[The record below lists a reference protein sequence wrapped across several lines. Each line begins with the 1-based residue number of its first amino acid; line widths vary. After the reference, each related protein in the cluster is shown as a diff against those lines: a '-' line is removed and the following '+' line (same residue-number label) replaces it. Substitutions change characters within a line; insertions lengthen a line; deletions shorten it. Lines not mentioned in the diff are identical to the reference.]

1 MFLCPI
7 RWELL
12 YRRRI
17 FHDYSAGY
25 VRTMQL
31 TILQKNRRI
40 FHDYPAGYVPRSWQ
54 SCNVMVMVRC
64 AFIPHEFAFSFPAF
78 TQYCLSLMSCG
89 SEEIEKQW
97 IHIGDNEW
105 MNTCLGIVFE
115 SVDVAEG
122 SGNGK
127 IICLT
132 PIQHRRKLRVRL
144 MISIKTSHFRF
155 LAEVAICGAT
165 LPCWSRVITYIGIIT
180 SKETT

>member
-1 MFLCPI
+1 MRTFVPSTHFSWLFCRI
-7 RWELL
+7 RT
-12 YRRRI
+12 Y
-17 FHDYSAGY
+17 H
-25 VRTMQL
+25 
-31 TILQKNRRI
+31 TIDHPAKKQT
-40 FHDYPAGYVPRSWQ
+40 HYPAGFVPRSWQ
-54 SCNVMVMVRC
+54 SCRVMVMVRC

-78 TQYCLSLMSCG
+78 TQYCPSLMSCG

-97 IHIGDNEW
+97 IRIGDNEW

-127 IICLT
+127 NICLT
-132 PIQHRRKLRVRL
+132 PIQRRRKLRVRL

-155 LAEVAICGAT
+155 LAEVAMCGAT